1 MMEEVLDIV
10 YIFYDK
16 DDHAYRVHDKD
27 EVDRIMKGGRF
38 WVTDWVQTEHYR
50 EPVKFR
56 RRPVRIE
63 KVTTIRRT
71 EEL

>member
-1 MMEEVLDIV
+1 MEEVLDTV
-10 YIFYDK
+10 YIFYDR
-16 DDHAYRVHDKD
+16 DEHAYRVHDKE

-38 WVTDWVQTEHYR
+38 WVTVWEQTPYYR
-50 EPVKFR
+50 EPKRLR
-56 RRPVRIE
+56 RHPVRIE

>member
-1 MMEEVLDIV
+1 MEEVLDIV

-16 DDHAYRVHDKD
+16 DDHAYRVHDKE

-38 WVTDWVQTEHYR
+38 WVTDWVQTLYYR
-50 EPVKFR
+50 EPKRLR

>member
-1 MMEEVLDIV
+1 MEEVLDIV

-16 DDHAYRVHDKD
+16 DDHAYRVHDKE

-38 WVTDWVQTEHYR
+38 WVTDWVQTPYYR
-50 EPVKFR
+50 EPKRLR